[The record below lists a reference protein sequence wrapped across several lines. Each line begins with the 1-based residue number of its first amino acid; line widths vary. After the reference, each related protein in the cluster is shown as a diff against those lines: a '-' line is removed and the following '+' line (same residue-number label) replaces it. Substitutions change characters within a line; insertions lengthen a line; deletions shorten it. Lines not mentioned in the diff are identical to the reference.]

1 RIPFP
6 NPIWQNLAHVTAL
19 GTLLDLP
26 GDKFR
31 SVIAF
36 VGDCTLKSEM
46 PPEVCTR
53 RDLIEYIRSFD
64 RQVLSA
70 AEVDALCRKLSQVRL
85 APTFKTHRE
94 HVADL
99 RRRHGELNP
108 PGGALGTSTGAT
120 LEFGLIKA
128 VLAIIAIVFI
138 WSISTK

>member
-1 RIPFP
+1 
-6 NPIWQNLAHVTAL
+6 
-19 GTLLDLP
+19 
-26 GDKFR
+26 
-31 SVIAF
+31 
-36 VGDCTLKSEM
+36 
-46 PPEVCTR
+46 
-53 RDLIEYIRSFD
+53 
-64 RQVLSA
+64 
-70 AEVDALCRKLSQVRL
+70 RL

-138 WSISTK
+138 WSISTKIQGDVFRELQPPKPVAASPQPQPRPHTTNAVAPQVSHDPSPAQQAPKPMYYHPK